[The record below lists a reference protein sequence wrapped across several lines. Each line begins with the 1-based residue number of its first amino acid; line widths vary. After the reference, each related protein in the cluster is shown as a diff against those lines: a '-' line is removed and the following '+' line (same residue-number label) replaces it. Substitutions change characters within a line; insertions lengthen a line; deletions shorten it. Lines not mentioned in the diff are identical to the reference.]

1 MTEADAIPMYDA
13 AGRPRFYADPGV
25 DRFAAV
31 LMRLASELWVARERI
46 DTLER
51 VAAAKGVLLPD
62 EIDAY
67 APDADAAARREA
79 DRAAFIA
86 TVFAPLRERGEA
98 GANPVP

>member
-1 MTEADAIPMYDA
+1 MTEPDPIPMYDE

-51 VAAAKGVLLPD
+51 VAAAKGVILAE

-67 APDADAAARREA
+67 APDAAAAALREA
-79 DRAAFIA
+79 ARAAFIR
-86 TVFAPLRERGEA
+86 TVFDPLRERGEA